1 MKPETGEFSLKLI
14 DQAKSMYVGE
24 NQLKTKLKSGNY
36 AFDSTVVVDLCL
48 SVFWWA
54 ILPSNK
60 SAVKIHTV
68 LDLKTVIPEYVF
80 ITEGALHDV
89 NILDSITLPRGSYLV
104 MDKAYVDFKRLNAL
118 AKERINFVIRAK
130 TNMKFKVSKSNQ
142 TNQLKGIISDQ
153 IIRLTGVNTSQRY
166 SRSLRRVVFF
176 DEELQR
182 NFIFLTNNFKL
193 SASTVAEL

>member
-36 AFDSTVVVDLCL
+36 AFDSTVVDLCL

-54 ILPSNK
+54 ILPSTK

-104 MDKAYVDFKRLNAL
+104 MDKAYVDFKRLNGL
-118 AKERINFVIRAK
+118 TKERINFVIRAK